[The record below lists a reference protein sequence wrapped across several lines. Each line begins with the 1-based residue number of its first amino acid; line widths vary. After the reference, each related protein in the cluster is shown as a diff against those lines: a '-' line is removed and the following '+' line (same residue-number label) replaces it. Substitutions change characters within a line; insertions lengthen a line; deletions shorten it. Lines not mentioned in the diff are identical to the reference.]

1 MSNFTGLSVVLTVS
15 LIALVTMQLLK
26 DNFEQVEYFGET
38 DNNGAP
44 FAAVNTSTAGRVSEQ
59 NRPTEMGNNM
69 MGGVSTHGMQP
80 FAEGNTF
87 RSAQTN
93 SNPYNATPDM
103 YRLYQ
108 LEVNAATPTQEN
120 FNAISSG
127 TVALPGPNNFTG
139 NDFAVAPS
147 MESFSMCAQN
157 MTNFP
162 AGAVNGISASLL
174 PNPNQGSQAESFQ
187 NTFNFTNALANQA
200 LLSASGRIGSDMSS
214 GSLRNANL
222 DLRSAPPNPIR
233 VVSPWMNST
242 IYPDLLR
249 RPLEENAP
257 SFGMYGSGPGPN
269 YATASAIS
277 S

>member
-1 MSNFTGLSVVLTVS
+1 MSNFTGLSAVLTVS

-26 DNFEQVEYFGET
+26 DNFEQVEYFGNT
-38 DNNGAP
+38 DNDGLP
-44 FAAVNTSTAGRVSEQ
+44 FAPVNTSANKEVSEQ
-59 NRPTEMGNNM
+59 NRPMQMGNNM
-69 MGGVSTHGMQP
+69 MKGVFTHGDAS
-80 FAEGNTF
+80 FAEGNAF
-87 RSAQTN
+87 RSPQTT

-108 LEVNAATPTQEN
+108 LDINAATPTQEN

-127 TVALPGPNNFTG
+127 TVALPGHHNFTS
-139 NDFAVAPS
+139 NDYSVAPS

-162 AGAVNGISASLL
+162 AGAVTGISASLL
-174 PNPNQGSQAESFQ
+174 PNPMQGSQSETFD
-187 NTFNFTNALANQA
+187 NTFNFTNALGNQA
-200 LLSASGRIGSDMSS
+200 LLSASGRIGSDTIA

-222 DLRSAPPNPIR
+222 DLRSAPPNPIK

-269 YATASAIS
+269 SGTVSAIS